1 MSSDHSDRLAELESK
16 LAFLE
21 HTVDGLAEELG
32 TQQSETGMLI
42 KQLEELRRQLENV
55 SKDSGISGEHDE
67 RPPHY

>member
-1 MSSDHSDRLAELESK
+1 MSTDNNDRLEELESK

-42 KQLEELRRQLENV
+42 KQLEELRRQLENN
-55 SKDSGISGEHDE
+55 SSDPGINGQHDE